1 MHIEISSL
9 NKSFNGNHILKDVNL
24 SIERGEFI
32 TLLGPSG
39 CGKTTTLRC
48 LAGLETPDQGSIHV
62 GNQAFVHS
70 PSKTFLPPHKRKVGM
85 VFQSYAL
92 WPHMSVEANVGY
104 PLKRQKTSSRDRQNR
119 VASTLSAVGMER
131 HAKRFPHELSGGQQQ
146 RVALARGLVSARG
159 AMLFDEPLSN
169 LDAKLRIAMRS
180 EIRRLHDSFGNTSI
194 YVTHDQ
200 DEALAL
206 SDRVI
211 IMRDGVIE
219 QMGAPYEVHTHPVS
233 SFAADFVGFENIL
246 ECKRITDENGL
257 RVANLSGGLNL
268 TLSDTTSNLRPG
280 HFVAFRS
287 SSVLVTASQGPGISG
302 SGTVRDS
309 SFTGETR
316 TSIVDVADDVGITV
330 TVPDSVDAAAAYKH
344 GGRSVRFYVPET
356 SLVILDR

>member
-1 MHIEISSL
+1 MQIEITSL
-9 NKSFNGNHILKDVNL
+9 NKSFNRHHILKNIDL
-24 SIERGEFI
+24 SIESGEFI

-48 LAGLETPDQGSIHV
+48 LAGLETPDEGSITV
-62 GNQAFVHS
+62 DGKPFVHS
-70 PSKTFLPPHKRKVGM
+70 PNRTFLPPHKRKVGM

-104 PLKRQKTSSRDRQNR
+104 PLKRQK
-119 VASTLSAVGMER
+119 VAKAERRERITSTLGAVGMEH

-159 AMLFDEPLSN
+159 VMLFDEPLSN

-180 EIRRLHDSFGNTSI
+180 EIRRLHDAFGNTSI

-211 IMRDGVIE
+211 IMREGIIE
-219 QMGAPYEVHTHPVS
+219 QIGTPTDIYTQPVS
-233 SFAADFVGFENIL
+233 AFAADFVGFENIL
-246 ECKRITDENGL
+246 ECQRITEIDGQL
-257 RVANLSGGLNL
+257 VAILSGDIAL
-268 TLSDTTSNLRPG
+268 TIGSQSSVLQPG

-287 SSVLVTASQGPGISG
+287 SDVVIGESSGPGIRG

-309 SFTGETR
+309 SYTGETR
-316 TSIVDVADDVGITV
+316 TAIVDVAEGIGITV
-330 TVPDSVDAAAAYKH
+330 AVPDSVDAATAYQH
-344 GGRSVRFYVPET
+344 GGRPVRFAVPD
-356 SLVILDR
+356 SALVVLDR